1 MTTWTYRK
9 CPFAVVFASL
19 TSLTWSCFHNLI
31 SLCSRDLSHSWGAE
45 MFFSFFLR
53 GAHCFGLKAL
63 LIWLT
68 LIIIL
73 SIFSSKKQLFVMNPA
88 QLTVAVQD
96 FTPQNQGNKRKSIYI
111 AEFKNYGFIP
121 ITSCVLL
128 SLSCIYCHQGSPLRR
143 LCQHAE
149 KANVKQ
155 QKIRC
160 SIIQVLTDGDWECV
174 KNAAGTAGWWLT
186 ETFARSDE
194 DNVQSTASEDA
205 MCLTGCTSMMLLM
218 HLKIRSFFL
227 FLFIYLFFGL
237 LGQTHF
243 DQSVLYWWDVTV
255 AAKAM
260 AANLSPADTVC
271 SHTDWWLTWFCFVR
285 IKDRALGSWQEQPM
299 YCNWISF
306 NHWKRLNL
314 VSTNKTK

>member
-1 MTTWTYRK
+1 MFCCTYQQRT
-9 CPFAVVFASL
+9 A
-19 TSLTWSCFHNLI
+19 
-31 SLCSRDLSHSWGAE
+31 
-45 MFFSFFLR
+45 
-53 GAHCFGLKAL
+53 
-63 LIWLT
+63 
-68 LIIIL
+68 
-73 SIFSSKKQLFVMNPA
+73 
-88 QLTVAVQD
+88 
-96 FTPQNQGNKRKSIYI
+96 
-111 AEFKNYGFIP
+111 KN
-121 ITSCVLL
+121 
-128 SLSCIYCHQGSPLRR
+128 HQGSPLKT

-155 QKIRC
+155 QEIRC

-186 ETFARSDE
+186 DTFARSDE

-205 MCLTGCTSMMLLM
+205 MCLTGCTSMNKIPILLM
-218 HLKIRSFFL
+218 VHLKIRSFCL
-227 FLFIYLFFGL
+227 FYLFIYFLACC
-237 LGQTHF
+237 F

-271 SHTDWWLTWFCFVR
+271 SNPDWWLTWFCFVR